1 MFFVFYKVLNI
12 KLFYNLNS
20 YSDFLKLLHNKYS
33 FFNYKIFLFII
44 NFFLAISFYIMLNAL
59 CTLFSYQFN
68 FQKILVTIIVIY
80 ICYNI
85 FNKKNLKFLY
95 IINSMLMPILIVY
108 IIFLSLN
115 NINISEIELFNNN
128 FFTSILSGILYF
140 SYNSL
145 LIIPILFELNI
156 TSKKNNLLLS
166 LFFSMIIFTL
176 TILINLLLLT
186 FFNSVKNID
195 LPILAICNT
204 KNNIFSFLY
213 FFVFLS
219 AILSTM
225 FSSGFSFIANI
236 KEKNKKIILITF
248 LFLSFIFIDFSLSNL
263 IDIFYPIF
271 GLLGLAQIFLILLD
285 KY

>member
-1 MFFVFYKVLNI
+1 
-12 KLFYNLNS
+12 
-20 YSDFLKLLHNKYS
+20 
-33 FFNYKIFLFII
+33 
-44 NFFLAISFYIMLNAL
+44 MLNAL

-85 FNKKNLKFLY
+85 FNKKNLNFLY

-186 FFNSVKNID
+186 FFEYFISFD
-195 LPILAICNT
+195 L
-204 KNNIFSFLY
+204 
-213 FFVFLS
+213 FF
-219 AILSTM
+219 
-225 FSSGFSFIANI
+225 N
-236 KEKNKKIILITF
+236 KIIQYRF
-248 LFLSFIFIDFSLSNL
+248 
-263 IDIFYPIF
+263 
-271 GLLGLAQIFLILLD
+271 
-285 KY
+285 